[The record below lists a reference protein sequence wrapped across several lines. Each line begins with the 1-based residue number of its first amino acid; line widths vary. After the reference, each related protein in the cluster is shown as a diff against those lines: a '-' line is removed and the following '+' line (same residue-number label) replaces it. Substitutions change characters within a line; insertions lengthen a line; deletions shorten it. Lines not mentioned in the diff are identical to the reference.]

1 MDVSSLGNYTAAS
14 RFAAD
19 GAVDETLRNEISKR
33 RSLGSQVLVIP
44 GGQRN
49 MIMPPMPTDEMD
61 QDGNPVQE
69 FDQKTGFNSNLK
81 I

>member
-19 GAVDETLRNEISKR
+19 GAIDETLRNEISKDDP
-33 RSLGSQVLVIP
+33 LVP
-44 GGQRN
+44 RFWLYLMGREVWSCLPYRPMRWTRMATLFRN
-49 MIMPPMPTDEMD
+49 SIRK
-61 QDGNPVQE
+61 PV
-69 FDQKTGFNSNLK
+69 SMS